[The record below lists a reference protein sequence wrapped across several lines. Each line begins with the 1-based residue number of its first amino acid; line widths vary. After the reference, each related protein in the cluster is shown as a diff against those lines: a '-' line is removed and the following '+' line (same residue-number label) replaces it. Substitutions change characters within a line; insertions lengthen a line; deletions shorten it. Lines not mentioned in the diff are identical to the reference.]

1 VPGRAELAGLVT
13 YLAGALARAG
23 GELRLGVDAD
33 AELVLRERP
42 DAVVLATGARPGVP
56 ALPGILEAPAVDA
69 FEVLR
74 RPVAGLRRALVLG
87 GGVLGVGVAHV
98 LAERG
103 VEVHVVE
110 PGEELAGE
118 LGLRPRWRYVAD
130 LRARPNV
137 TVHLRATVEALS
149 GDGAVVRA
157 EGSQTE
163 LTKLDVVV
171 PTRPL
176 VPVAALG
183 EALAA
188 RGDGPPLFQVGDCV
202 LPRTAFEAMQEG
214 AALGHRL

>member
-1 VPGRAELAGLVT
+1 VN
-13 YLAGALARAG
+13 
-23 GELRLGVDAD
+23 
-33 AELVLRERP
+33 
-42 DAVVLATGARPGVP
+42 
-56 ALPGILEAPAVDA
+56 
-69 FEVLR
+69 
-74 RPVAGLRRALVLG
+74 
-87 GGVLGVGVAHV
+87 
-98 LAERG
+98 
-103 VEVHVVE
+103 
-110 PGEELAGE
+110 
-118 LGLRPRWRYVAD
+118 RWRYVAD